1 MNSHV
6 HPLFASA
13 LNSVANASLLPPDYR
28 VRKFADGWW
37 SICRYAHDGQWGQ
50 FRGPF
55 STEAAAE
62 MDCAN
67 VVGRFASRK
76 LTLAEPGSPGAD
88 YLTRYYERADRLG
101 INTGD

>member
-13 LNSVANASLLPPDYR
+13 LNSVAAAQLISEEVMPPN
-28 VRKFADGWW
+28 DGVP
-37 SICRYAHDGQWGQ
+37 SDSDTPVIPSD
-50 FRGPF
+50 P
-55 STEAAAE
+55 
-62 MDCAN
+62 
-67 VVGRFASRK
+67 ASRAIRSTK
-76 LTLAEPGSPGAD
+76 LTLAEPGSPAAD